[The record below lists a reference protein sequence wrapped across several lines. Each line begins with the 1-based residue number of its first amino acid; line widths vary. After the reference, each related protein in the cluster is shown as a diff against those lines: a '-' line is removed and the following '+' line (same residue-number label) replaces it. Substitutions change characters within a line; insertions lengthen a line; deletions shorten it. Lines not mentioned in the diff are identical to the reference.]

1 DVSINTKLDL
11 ELANMLYSGSD
22 FLVVPSKYEPCGL
35 IQMIALWYGSL
46 PIVNDTGGLKYTIV
60 DGVNGFKFS
69 EYSASGLRSAVD
81 RAFETYKKPKM
92 SEMIIKA
99 LEADFSWD
107 KSAQE
112 YKKLYGRVL
121 QLRLESKFEEA
132 F

>member
-1 DVSINTKLDL
+1 
-11 ELANMLYSGSD
+11 MLYSGSD

-46 PIVNDTGGLKYTIV
+46 PIVNNTGGLKDTIV

-69 EYSASGLRSAVD
+69 EYSSSDLRRAID
-81 RAFETYKKPKM
+81 RAFETYKTSKM
-92 SEMIIKA
+92 SEMIVKA

-107 KSAQE
+107 RSAQE